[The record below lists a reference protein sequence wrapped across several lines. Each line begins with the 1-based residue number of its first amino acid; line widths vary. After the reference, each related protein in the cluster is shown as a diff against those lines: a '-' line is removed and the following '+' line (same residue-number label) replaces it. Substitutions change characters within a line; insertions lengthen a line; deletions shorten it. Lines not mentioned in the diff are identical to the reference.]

1 MTGRIDRYY
10 SATSTDPLLRVSA
23 NNKDCYLF
31 EIGHGTSAGTVSGNS
46 YVLEYHGTGSSPEN
60 TLRLLT
66 RASNAYAEAVKVNE
80 NGIVTFAKQIVGI
93 IDTAAATEHDLKFS
107 DVKTAGA
114 AAPAAGSYVTFN
126 GEENITISTQTIG
139 ALNLNGDTML
149 GRLTTEKPINQILV
163 GTGTAASAGASGAA
177 DRYKPAKW
185 TFNTGMAPVDGDIIT
200 IKIPV
205 AGHSYGV
212 YISIDNGTTYHP
224 AVCNG
229 TGRLTTHYPVGNYIT
244 LVFEA
249 AGSAASMYPLNGG
262 TATQTVTGGAWRV
275 INYYDTNSTYNLC
288 QNLWYNNTLAKA
300 AIVKN
305 TIIVGDENGY
315 QQLTGQITFDVRYP
329 ILYTTAAI
337 ASGAAPY
344 QNLFTSNYD
353 VNLATT
359 VTGFSGTKNQIVY
372 LVGTLSG
379 TTFSVDPDILT
390 TTIPTTENG
399 KTYIPLG
406 KLGNNS
412 TGANYFFFK
421 PGIQPQMYA
430 YISGAFRPI
439 GSYGIYLPLTGGTM
453 NGTIYLANG
462 TTYYINN
469 SAQAKFDTITTTG
482 AVTLGST
489 LAVTGATTLSGT
501 VAITNTAT
509 TQTIQPSSSDTYSL
523 GTSSARWS
531 ALYLGTADSYG
542 SDTQPIWWSA
552 GKPATCT
559 SYANAAVKSAGEFT
573 SAKSV
578 TLTGDTTGSAS
589 SKAGW
594 SITTTTYK
602 VSAQADSTTWRAQN
616 DGPYAD
622 LYKRHIVFDGLKNNA
637 NIGAPTTDVTYSHVI
652 TISGWTDWSGGP
664 TSQLAFHTNGIS
676 TRNAK
681 NANEWN
687 DWMNVVRADKTG
699 AGAST
704 TPVWIDS
711 TGKAVPC
718 AQVDV
723 PTMWRKDFSISLT
736 AATTT
741 VDSVIQNSTFT
752 EDMQVIQVV
761 ITAGGE
767 RLTSPITWSFVP
779 YPNSTDRVDLHL
791 QFTCETADAAT
802 TLAGYVFIARV
813 VTL

>member
-46 YVLEYHGTGSSPEN
+46 YVLEYHGSGSSPEN

-107 DVKTAGA
+107 DIKTAGA

-149 GRLTTEKPINQILV
+149 GRLTTEKPINQLLI
-163 GTGTAASAGASGAA
+163 GTGTAGKDAGSGNN
-177 DRYKPAKW
+177 RYQPAKW
-185 TFNTGMAPVDGDIIT
+185 TFDTGMNAVDGDIIT

-205 AGHSYGV
+205 AGHDYGV
-212 YISIDNGTTYHP
+212 YISLDNGEHYNP
-224 AVCNG
+224 VVLVDN
-229 TGRLTTHYPVGNYIT
+229 GRLTTHFAVGRYIQ

-249 AGSAASMYPLNGG
+249 AGTAASVFPAEGG
-262 TATQTVTGGAWRV
+262 TSRTTVTGVWRV
-275 INYYDTNSTYNLC
+275 INFKDTTYNLG
-288 QNLWYNNTLAKA
+288 YNQYYNTIIAKA
-300 AIVKN
+300 AIQANK
-305 TIIVGDENGY
+305 IIVGDANGY
-315 QQLTGQITFDVRYP
+315 QVLTNQITFDITYP
-329 ILYTTAAI
+329 ILYTNAAI
-337 ASGAAPY
+337 TSGKTNYANIY
-344 QNLFTSNYD
+344 TSFID
-353 VNLATT
+353 INLANT
-359 VTGFSGTKNQIVY
+359 VTGFSGTKNTMVY
-372 LVGTLSG
+372 LVGTLNG
-379 TTFSVDPDILT
+379 NTFTVDNDILT

-399 KTYIPLG
+399 KVYISLG
-406 KLGNNS
+406 RLGNGS
-412 TGANYFFFK
+412 TGANYFYFQ
-421 PGIQPQMYA
+421 PGITPRMFA
-430 YISGAFRPI
+430 YISGAFRPVD
-439 GSYGIYLPLTGGTM
+439 SYGTYLPLTGGTIT
-453 NGTIYLANG
+453 GTVYLANG
-462 TTYYINN
+462 TTYYIDNN
-469 SAQAKFDTITTTG
+469 ANAKFNTLD
-482 AVTLGST
+482 AVDAVSFAST

-501 VAITNTAT
+501 LTVTNTAT
-509 TQTIQPSSSDTYSL
+509 MYAISPASDNTYSL

-542 SDTQPIWWSA
+542 SETQPIWWSS

-559 SYANAAVKSAGEFT
+559 SYANAAVKSASEFT
-573 SAKSV
+573 SAQSV
-578 TLTGDTTGSAS
+578 ALAGDTVGSAS

-602 VSAQADSTTWRAQN
+602 VSAQTDSTTWRAQN

-699 AGAST
+699 AGAAT